1 MNRHQTLFQ
10 RAQNADLWHSVSL
23 PTCSVTAVV
32 DLRHQPL
39 TSVCL
44 HVPQSLWIERTT
56 LILSRPLP
64 GISRWAEVER
74 REVVRSSGS
83 RDHATLDA

>member
-1 MNRHQTLFQ
+1 MQI
-10 RAQNADLWHSVSL
+10 
-23 PTCSVTAVV
+23 SVTQYPHLLATLQLSV
-32 DLRHQPL
+32 DLTHPTL

-44 HVPQSLWIERTT
+44 HAQQSLWIERTT

-64 GISRWAEVER
+64 GISRWSEVER

-83 RDHATLDA
+83 RYHLTLDFWTPGA